1 MDFAPGLPTWILLAV
16 SVINVGIAVIA
27 VRRREIRGAIPFAVI
42 LVFVS
47 LYALGAAVRAASLT
61 LSAYRIGS
69 VIKYLG
75 ILGLG
80 PTQLWFGLIYTG
92 RDSWLNRRRW
102 ALLLVWP
109 VIALV
114 LIVTAPAHD
123 LYWTVEGFIKG
134 PPLATIE
141 RTDTPLVGLTIA
153 YEYALILVTYALI
166 ALVGINR
173 GGRYRVQVVLMLTGG
188 IVPLVG
194 SMVLLD
200 GGNPAAALDPAAFAY
215 TITGIVFAIA
225 LFRFDLLDLVP
236 VARHTLVDEMVD
248 PVFVVDVDGRV
259 VDVNVAGVEL
269 LDDEERAVLGRPAA
283 DVIPAYESLTD
294 CDGDADT
301 DVTIEINDTLQ
312 FFDISRTTL
321 TDRTG
326 TEIGSLFIYRDVT
339 ESHIV
344 KERFK
349 RLIERSSDMVA
360 VLDEERTI
368 THVSQSVE
376 EILGYEPAELV
387 GENIAGRI
395 HPDDRA
401 EILEGL
407 AENVDEPGYISTY
420 RVRFRNSD
428 DEWRVIEVRA
438 RNLLDDPFVE
448 GIVLNSRDV
457 TEKQRQKRK
466 LMRQNERLDQF
477 AGIVSHD
484 LRNPLNVAVGHLD
497 ILDANV
503 EDDDSIETIHRQ
515 LDRMEDIIDD
525 SLTLARS
532 GETVTETESI
542 DLETIARNAW
552 ENVDTGETTLDVTET
567 RQLECDR
574 NRLLN
579 VFENLFRNSVEHNDS
594 AGLVVRIGPL
604 DEGRGFYVEDTG
616 AGIPEERSEGVF
628 EQGYTTSRD
637 GTGFGLAIVK
647 DIVQAHGWR
656 ISLTESDDGGA
667 RFEIE
672 CDEVLVEKRT
682 GMA

>member
-1 MDFAPGLPTWILLAV
+1 MGFAPGLPTWVLLAV
-16 SVINVGIAVIA
+16 SVINVGIAAIA
-27 VRRREIRGAIPFAVI
+27 LRRREVRGAVPFAVI
-42 LVFVS
+42 MVFVS
-47 LYALGAAVRAASLT
+47 LYAFGAAVRAASVT
-61 LSAYRIGS
+61 LSAYRIGTT
-69 VIKYLG
+69 IKYAG
-75 ILGLG
+75 ILALG

-92 RDSWLNRRRW
+92 RNSLLDRRHW

-109 VIALV
+109 VTVFVLV
-114 LIVTAPAHD
+114 VTAPAHD
-123 LYWTVEGFIKG
+123 LLWTVDGFIRG

-141 RTDTPLVGLTIA
+141 RVDTPLVGLTIA

-173 GGRYRVQVVLMLTGG
+173 GGRYRVQVALMLTGG
-188 IVPLVG
+188 IVPLAG

-248 PVFVVDVDGRV
+248 PVFVVNVDGRV
-259 VDVNVAGVEL
+259 VDVNMAGIEL
-269 LDDEERAVLGRPAA
+269 LDDEERQVIGRSAA
-283 DVIPAYESLTD
+283 DVIPAYGSLKD
-294 CDGDADT
+294 CNDDSDT
-301 DVTIEINDTLQ
+301 DVTIEIDDTLQ
-312 FFDISRTTL
+312 FFDISRTVL

-326 TEIGSLFIYRDVT
+326 TEIGWLFIYRDVT
-339 ESHIV
+339 ERHIV

-360 VLDEERTI
+360 VLDENRTI
-368 THVSQSVE
+368 THVSQSIE
-376 EILGYEPAELV
+376 EILGYEPDELI
-387 GENIAGRI
+387 GENVAERI
-395 HPDDRA
+395 HPDDQA
-401 EILEGL
+401 DIVEGL
-407 AENVDEPGYISTY
+407 SENVDEPGYISTY
-420 RVRFRNSD
+420 RVRFRNCD
-428 DEWRVIEVRA
+428 GEWRVIEVRA

-484 LRNPLNVAVGHLD
+484 LRNPLNVAIGHLD
-497 ILDANV
+497 ILEADVGDNG
-503 EDDDSIETIHRQ
+503 SIETIDRQ
-515 LDRMEDIIDD
+515 LDRMQDIIDD

-532 GETVTETESI
+532 GEAVTETKSV
-542 DLETIARNAW
+542 DLETIGRDAW
-552 ENVDTGETTLDVTET
+552 ETVDTGGATFAVTET
-567 RQLECDR
+567 LQLECDR

-594 AGLVVRIGPL
+594 ADLTVRVGRL
-604 DEGRGFYVEDTG
+604 DEGHGFYVEDTG
-616 AGIPEERSEGVF
+616 TGIPEEKREGVF

-637 GTGFGLAIVK
+637 GTGFGLAIVT
-647 DIVQAHGWR
+647 DIVQAHGWQ
-656 ISLTESDDGGA
+656 ISLTDGDDGGA
-667 RFEIE
+667 RFEID

-682 GMA
+682 QMA